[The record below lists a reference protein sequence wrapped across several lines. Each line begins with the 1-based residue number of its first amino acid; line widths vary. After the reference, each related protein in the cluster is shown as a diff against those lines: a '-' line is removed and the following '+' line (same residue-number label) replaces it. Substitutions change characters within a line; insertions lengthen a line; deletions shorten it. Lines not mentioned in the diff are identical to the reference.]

1 MVACMRS
8 PRSTK
13 EPGKRRRRS
22 GEERGG
28 VLARYVESGQTQ
40 RVFVRKEGIGL
51 STLQRWL
58 RAASAGEENVQSRG
72 RGPGPHPGEK
82 PALALLEVQWEG
94 GNRAHGGRSS
104 PAYEVELPCGTR
116 LRLGADFV
124 ESEVRR
130 LLALLKEVNG

>member
-8 PRSTK
+8 TRSTK
-13 EPGKRRRRS
+13 EPGERRRWS
-22 GEERGG
+22 VEERGG
-28 VLARYVESGQTQ
+28 LLARYVESGKTQ
-40 RVFVRKEGIGL
+40 GVFAREEGIGL

-58 RAASAGEENVQSRG
+58 RAASAGEENALSPARG
-72 RGPGPHPGEK
+72 ARSHPGK
-82 PALALLEVQWEG
+82 RPALSLLEVQLEG
-94 GNRAHGGRSS
+94 GSPARGRSA

-130 LLALLKEVNG
+130 LLALLKEVEG

>member
-1 MVACMRS
+1 MVACMHNTRS
-8 PRSTK
+8 SK
-13 EPGKRRRRS
+13 EAGQRRRRS

-28 VLARYVESGQTQ
+28 LLARYVESGQTQ
-40 RVFVRKEGIGL
+40 RVFAREEGIGL

-58 RAASAGEENVQSRG
+58 RAASAGEENVQSPG
-72 RGPGPHPGEK
+72 RGPRSHPGEK
-82 PALALLEVQWEG
+82 PALALLEVQLEG
-94 GNRAHGGRSS
+94 GSPAHGGRGS

-130 LLALLKEVNG
+130 LLALLKEVDG